1 MQWCFVSEMKP
12 RYCVLFRKPAVRAVA
27 DAVLACRYSCI
38 LCSGY
43 FIKSGCIPPLRIIP
57 AQKFLQI
64 RMHFPAENH
73 PRAEISSNQD
83 AFLLQKA
90 SLFGKIRRQ
99 GLFSRGECI
108 PIRRNSSPGIIFPR
122 RIHPYSKEF
131 AARDYFPE
139 TNASLFG
146 KIRCQGLFSRGESI
160 PIRKNSLS
168 GIIFPRRMHPYSEK
182 FVARDYCS
190 MENAS
195 LTSYFVESG
204 CIPPGSQ

>member
-1 MQWCFVSEMKP
+1 MHS
-12 RYCVLFRKPAVRAVA
+12 
-27 DAVLACRYSCI
+27 
-38 LCSGY
+38 
-43 FIKSGCIPPLRIIP
+43 PLRIIP

-99 GLFSRGECI
+99 GLFSRGE
-108 PIRRNSSPGIIFPR
+108 
-122 RIHPYSKEF
+122 
-131 AARDYFPE
+131 
-139 TNASLFG
+139 
-146 KIRCQGLFSRGESI
+146 SI

-182 FVARDYCS
+182 FVTRDYCF

-204 CIPPGSQ
+204 CIPPSKCIPDRVFHQIRMHSSAGKQTSLQRTYPSSESQLFFPRITVFLPQNHFSAFTRSW

>member
-1 MQWCFVSEMKP
+1 MKP
-12 RYCVLFRKPAVRAVA
+12 QYCVLFRKSAVLAAA

-90 SLFGKIRRQ
+90 SLFGGIRRQ
-99 GLFSRGECI
+99 GLFFQGECI
-108 PIRRNSSPGIIFPR
+108 PIRKNSPPRIISPR
-122 RIHPYSKEF
+122 RMHPYSEEF

-146 KIRCQGLFSRGESI
+146 KFRRQGLFSRDECI
-160 PIRKNSLS
+160 PIRKNSPP

-182 FVARDYCS
+182 FVARDYFP
-190 MENAS
+190 EANAS
-195 LTSYFVESG
+195 LFGKIRRQGLLVHG
-204 CIPPGSQ
+204 KCIPDVLFC

>member
-1 MQWCFVSEMKP
+1 MQWCFVSEIKL

-57 AQKFLQI
+57 AQKFFQI
-64 RMHFPAENH
+64 RMHSSFKKHPYSKKFVTRDYFPEAN
-73 PRAEISSNQD
+73 
-83 AFLLQKA
+83 A
-90 SLFGKIRRQ
+90 SLFERIRRQ

-108 PIRRNSSPGIIFPR
+108 PI
-122 RIHPYSKEF
+122 
-131 AARDYFPE
+131 
-139 TNASLFG
+139 
-146 KIRCQGLFSRGESI
+146 Q
-160 PIRKNSLS
+160 KNSPP
-168 GIIFPRRMHPYSEK
+168 GIIFPRRMHPYSEN

-204 CIPPGSQ
+204 CIPPSKCIPDRVFLQIRMHSSGK